1 MLSQHGIHRNRR
13 LIYPLGLS
21 VDYDGKSILSAEFG
35 FGELNR
41 KFYADCDG
49 EHDRRYP
56 YSRKNELRPEKCRA
70 YAEHVWLF
78 SVKPQTVLIT
88 RESSY
93 IRKGRERRE

>member
-1 MLSQHGIHRNRR
+1 MRTAMVSMIADIHTLAKTNS
-13 LIYPLGLS
+13 GQ
-21 VDYDGKSILSAEFG
+21 
-35 FGELNR
+35 
-41 KFYADCDG
+41 
-49 EHDRRYP
+49 
-56 YSRKNELRPEKCRA
+56 KNAAA